1 MSVKFIKIRF
11 NTSNPDDQ
19 TALDILKR
27 VDGQNAFIKRAIIA
41 FDEKEQ
47 NKLLIDSVV
56 AAVRSA
62 LSNMQFEPS
71 SVSVKKEDVTNNDSF
86 EESADIA
93 DEFLDSL

>member
-1 MSVKFIKIRF
+1 MGVKFIKIRF
-11 NTSNPDDQ
+11 NTDNPDDQ
-19 TALDILKR
+19 AALDILKR

-41 FDEKEQ
+41 YDEKQQ
-47 NKLLIDSVV
+47 NKQLIDSIVT
-56 AAVRSA
+56 AVRSA

-71 SVSVKKEDVTNNDSF
+71 SVSLKKEDVTNNDSF

>member
-1 MSVKFIKIRF
+1 MGVKFIKIRF
-11 NTSNPDDQ
+11 NTNNPDDQ
-19 TALDILKR
+19 AVLDILKR

-41 FDEKEQ
+41 YDEKQQNEQ
-47 NKLLIDSVV
+47 LIKSIVN
-56 AAVRSA
+56 AVRSA

-71 SVSVKKEDVTNNDSF
+71 SVSFKKDEVTDNDF

>member
-1 MSVKFIKIRF
+1 MGVKFIKIRF
-11 NTSNPDDQ
+11 NTDNPDDQ
-19 TALDILKR
+19 ATLDILKR
-27 VDGQNAFIKRAIIA
+27 VDGQNAFIKRTIMAY
-41 FDEKEQ
+41 DEKQQ
-47 NKLLIDSVV
+47 NKQLIDSVV

>member
-1 MSVKFIKIRF
+1 MGVKFIKIRF
-11 NTSNPDDQ
+11 NTSNPNDQ

-62 LSNMQFEPS
+62 LSNMQFAPS
-71 SVSVKKEDVTNNDSF
+71 SVSFKKDEVTDKDALD
-86 EESADIA
+86 ESMDIA